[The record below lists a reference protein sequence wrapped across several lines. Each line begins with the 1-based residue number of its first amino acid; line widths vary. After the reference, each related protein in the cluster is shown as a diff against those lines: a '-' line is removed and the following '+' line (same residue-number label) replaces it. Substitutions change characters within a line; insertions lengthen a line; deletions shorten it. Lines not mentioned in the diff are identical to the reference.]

1 MVEGLNVSHSGARI
15 LIVDDLPEKLLV
27 YRTLLEDLDAQIVE
41 AHSGTEALKRVLE
54 GEFAVILL
62 DVNMPDIDGLET
74 ATLVRRHKNG
84 RHTPI
89 IFITA
94 YADEMQTARGYELGA
109 VDYILS
115 PVIAPVIRTKVRV
128 FVDLYEA
135 RAALALSN
143 QELETRVTERTGE
156 LQKSNER
163 LQAEIAERLR
173 AEAEREALLAREKVL
188 RAEAEE
194 LSRLKDEFLATMSH
208 ELRTPLNAIFGWITL
223 LRTRRL
229 DEATQER
236 ALETIERN
244 ARAQKRLIEDLLDV
258 SRIVTGK
265 VALELVT
272 VDPRRVVEAAL
283 ETMHPAAQ
291 AKGLKIVPLLDIGA
305 GTVRGDFARLQQI
318 VCNLLSN
325 AIKFTDAGGH
335 VEVCLARRN
344 GEVEISIA
352 DSGQGIK
359 PEFLPLVFDRF
370 RQEDGSISRRHG
382 GLGLGLAIVRHLVE
396 LHAGSVDAQSA
407 GEGKGARFI
416 VRLPVREANLIPRVA
431 EAPTNGIVTAAMLM
445 GVRLLVVDDDP
456 GARELISG
464 MLEGFGAQVSVAESG
479 QAALSLLFAQRPDV
493 LIADLGMPG
502 MDGYALIEQVRALDP
517 DFGGLTPA
525 VAVTAYASPQD
536 RLRALQ
542 AGYQNHVAKP
552 VEAEELA
559 IVIAS
564 LAGRPAQD
572 KERSFGERLPVR
584 SGFRDQ
590 HRRAGGTAAFQVAM
604 RLSGI
609 RQRIG
614 LPDEHADRFVL
625 HRREKLARRTI
636 ERLSR
641 GDVVEQ
647 RRPCQE
653 QRPALTQLERS

>member
-1 MVEGLNVSHSGARI
+1 VSQSGARI

-416 VRLPVREANLIPRVA
+416 VRLPVREANLISRVT

-572 KERSFGERLPVR
+572 K
-584 SGFRDQ
+584 
-590 HRRAGGTAAFQVAM
+590 RA
-604 RLSGI
+604 
-609 RQRIG
+609 
-614 LPDEHADRFVL
+614 
-625 HRREKLARRTI
+625 
-636 ERLSR
+636 
-641 GDVVEQ
+641 
-647 RRPCQE
+647 
-653 QRPALTQLERS
+653 

>member
-1 MVEGLNVSHSGARI
+1 MSHPRARI

-54 GEFAVILL
+54 GEFAVLLL

-74 ATLVRRHKNG
+74 ANLVRRHKNG

-89 IFITA
+89 IFITS

-115 PVIAPVIRTKVRV
+115 PVIAPVLRTKVRV

-135 RAALALSN
+135 RVALALSN

-156 LQKSNER
+156 LQRSNER

-229 DEATQER
+229 DEATEER

-325 AIKFTDAGGH
+325 AIKFTDTGGQ

-344 GEVEISIA
+344 GEVEISIS

-407 GEGKGARFI
+407 GEGKGAKFI
-416 VRLPVREANLIPRVA
+416 VRLPAREANLLPRVT
-431 EAPTNGIVTAAMLM
+431 EAPASGIVSAAMLM

-572 KERSFGERLPVR
+572 K
-584 SGFRDQ
+584 
-590 HRRAGGTAAFQVAM
+590 RA
-604 RLSGI
+604 
-609 RQRIG
+609 
-614 LPDEHADRFVL
+614 
-625 HRREKLARRTI
+625 
-636 ERLSR
+636 
-641 GDVVEQ
+641 
-647 RRPCQE
+647 
-653 QRPALTQLERS
+653 

>member
-1 MVEGLNVSHSGARI
+1 MPQAHARI

-27 YRTLLEDLDAQIVE
+27 YQTLLEDLDAEIVM
-41 AHSGTEALKRVLE
+41 AHSGTEALKCVLE

-62 DVNMPDIDGLET
+62 DVNMPDSDGLET
-74 ATLVRRHKNG
+74 ANLMRRHKNA

-115 PVIAPVIRTKVRV
+115 PVLAPVLRTKVRV
-128 FVDLYEA
+128 FVDLYET
-135 RAALALSN
+135 RAALARSN
-143 QELETRVTERTGE
+143 QELESRVMERTAE
-156 LQKSNER
+156 LQRSNER

-173 AEAEREALLAREKVL
+173 VENEREALLAREKVL
-188 RAEAEE
+188 RVEAEE

-229 DEATQER
+229 DEATQAR

-265 VALELVT
+265 VTLELAT
-272 VDPRRVVEAAL
+272 VEPRRAVEAAL

-291 AKGLKIVPLLDIGA
+291 AKGLKVVPLLDTGA

-325 AIKFTDAGGH
+325 AIKFTPTDGQ

-344 GEVEISIA
+344 GEIEISVG
-352 DSGQGIK
+352 DNGQGIK
-359 PEFLPLVFDRF
+359 PEFLPHVFDRF

-396 LHAGSVDAQSA
+396 LHAGTVEAHSD
-407 GEGKGARFI
+407 GEGKGARFV
-416 VRLPVREANLIPRVA
+416 VRLPAREVLGQPRPSDTPASGVLT
-431 EAPTNGIVTAAMLM
+431 PAMLSN
-445 GVRLLVVDDDP
+445 VRVLVVDDDP
-456 GARELISG
+456 SSRELMSG
-464 MLEGFGAQVSVAESG
+464 MLEGYGARVSLADSG
-479 QAALSLLFAQRPDV
+479 QAALTVLFAQRPDV

-517 DFGGLTPA
+517 DFGGQTPA
-525 VAVTAYASPQD
+525 IAVTAHASAQD
-536 RLRALQ
+536 RLKALQ

-552 VEAEELA
+552 VEPEELA

-564 LAGRPAQD
+564 LTGRAAQD
-572 KERSFGERLPVR
+572 K
-584 SGFRDQ
+584 
-590 HRRAGGTAAFQVAM
+590 RA
-604 RLSGI
+604 
-609 RQRIG
+609 
-614 LPDEHADRFVL
+614 
-625 HRREKLARRTI
+625 
-636 ERLSR
+636 
-641 GDVVEQ
+641 
-647 RRPCQE
+647 
-653 QRPALTQLERS
+653 

>member
-1 MVEGLNVSHSGARI
+1 
-15 LIVDDLPEKLLV
+15 
-27 YRTLLEDLDAQIVE
+27 
-41 AHSGTEALKRVLE
+41 
-54 GEFAVILL
+54 
-62 DVNMPDIDGLET
+62 
-74 ATLVRRHKNG
+74 
-84 RHTPI
+84 
-89 IFITA
+89 
-94 YADEMQTARGYELGA
+94 
-109 VDYILS
+109 
-115 PVIAPVIRTKVRV
+115 
-128 FVDLYEA
+128 
-135 RAALALSN
+135 
-143 QELETRVTERTGE
+143 
-156 LQKSNER
+156 
-163 LQAEIAERLR
+163 LR

-291 AKGLKIVPLLDIGA
+291 AKGLKILPLLDTGA
-305 GTVRGDFARLQQI
+305 GTVRGDFARLQQV

-344 GEVEISIA
+344 GEVEISVA

-416 VRLPVREANLIPRVA
+416 VRLPVREATLMPRIMETPA
-431 EAPTNGIVTAAMLM
+431 SGGMATPSMLA
-445 GVRLLVVDDDP
+445 GLRLLVVDDDP

-464 MLEGFGAQVSVAESG
+464 MLAGYGAQVMVAEDG
-479 QAALSLLFAQRPDV
+479 QGALKLLFAERPDV
-493 LIADLGMPG
+493 LIADLGMPE

-517 DFGGLTPA
+517 DFGGKTPA

-572 KERSFGERLPVR
+572 K
-584 SGFRDQ
+584 
-590 HRRAGGTAAFQVAM
+590 RA
-604 RLSGI
+604 
-609 RQRIG
+609 
-614 LPDEHADRFVL
+614 
-625 HRREKLARRTI
+625 
-636 ERLSR
+636 
-641 GDVVEQ
+641 
-647 RRPCQE
+647 
-653 QRPALTQLERS
+653 

>member
-1 MVEGLNVSHSGARI
+1 VSHPRARI

-74 ATLVRRHKNG
+74 ANLVRRHKNG

-89 IFITA
+89 IFITS

-115 PVIAPVIRTKVRV
+115 PVIAPVLRTKVRV

-135 RAALALSN
+135 RAALSLSN
-143 QELETRVTERTGE
+143 QELETRVNERTAE

-163 LQAEIAERLR
+163 LHAEIAERLR

-291 AKGLKIVPLLDIGA
+291 TKGLKIVPLLDTGA
-305 GTVRGDFARLQQI
+305 GTVRGDFARLQQV

-335 VEVCLARRN
+335 IEVCLARRN
-344 GEVEISIA
+344 GEVEISVA

-407 GEGKGARFI
+407 GEGAGAKFI
-416 VRLPVREANLIPRVA
+416 VRLPVRETNLLPRMPEIPA
-431 EAPTNGIVTAAMLM
+431 DAIVTPAMLL
-445 GVRLLVVDDDP
+445 GLRLLVVDDDP

-464 MLEGFGAQVSVAESG
+464 MLEGFGAQVSVAEG
-479 QAALSLLFAQRPDV
+479 GHAALKLLFAERPDV
-493 LIADLGMPG
+493 LIADLGMPE

-517 DFGGLTPA
+517 DFGGKTPA

-564 LAGRPAQD
+564 LCGRKAQD
-572 KERSFGERLPVR
+572 K
-584 SGFRDQ
+584 
-590 HRRAGGTAAFQVAM
+590 RA
-604 RLSGI
+604 
-609 RQRIG
+609 
-614 LPDEHADRFVL
+614 
-625 HRREKLARRTI
+625 
-636 ERLSR
+636 
-641 GDVVEQ
+641 
-647 RRPCQE
+647 
-653 QRPALTQLERS
+653 

>member
-1 MVEGLNVSHSGARI
+1 LNVSHPRARI

-41 AHSGTEALKRVLE
+41 ARSGTEALKRVLE

-74 ATLVRRHKNG
+74 ANLVRRHKNG

-89 IFITA
+89 IFITS

-109 VDYILS
+109 VDYIMS
-115 PVIAPVIRTKVRV
+115 PVIAPVLRTKVRV

-135 RAALALSN
+135 RVALALSN
-143 QELETRVTERTGE
+143 QELETRVTERTAE

-163 LQAEIAERLR
+163 LHAEIAERLR

-272 VDPRRVVEAAL
+272 VDPRRVVEAAV

-305 GTVRGDFARLQQI
+305 GTVRGDFARLQQV

-344 GEVEISIA
+344 GEVEISVA

-396 LHAGSVDAQSA
+396 LHAGSVEAQSA

-416 VRLPVREANLIPRVA
+416 VRLPAREAGLVPRA
-431 EAPTNGIVTAAMLM
+431 TESAAGGMVTPAMLT
-445 GVRLLVVDDDP
+445 GLRLLVVDDDP

-464 MLEGFGAQVSVAESG
+464 MLEGFGAQVSVAEGG
-479 QAALSLLFAQRPDV
+479 QAALTMLLAERPDV
-493 LIADLGMPG
+493 LIADLGMPE
-502 MDGYALIEQVRALDP
+502 MDGYALIGQVRALEP

-572 KERSFGERLPVR
+572 K
-584 SGFRDQ
+584 
-590 HRRAGGTAAFQVAM
+590 RA
-604 RLSGI
+604 
-609 RQRIG
+609 
-614 LPDEHADRFVL
+614 
-625 HRREKLARRTI
+625 
-636 ERLSR
+636 
-641 GDVVEQ
+641 
-647 RRPCQE
+647 
-653 QRPALTQLERS
+653 

>member
-1 MVEGLNVSHSGARI
+1 MSQPRARI

-27 YRTLLEDLDAQIVE
+27 YSTLLEELDAQIVA

-74 ATLVRRHKNG
+74 ANLIRRHRNG

-89 IFITA
+89 IFITS

-115 PVIAPVIRTKVRV
+115 PVIAPVLRTKVRV

-143 QELETRVTERTGE
+143 QELETRVMERTAE
-156 LQKSNER
+156 LRTINER
-163 LQAEIAERLR
+163 LHAEIAERLR
-173 AEAEREALLAREKVL
+173 AQAEREALLAREQVL

-229 DEATQER
+229 DEPTQER

-265 VALELVT
+265 VALELVN

-291 AKGLKIVPLLDIGA
+291 AKGLKIVPVLEVGA

-325 AIKFTDAGGH
+325 AIKFTDSGGQI
-335 VEVCLARRN
+335 EICLARRS
-344 GEVEISIA
+344 GEVQISVT

-396 LHAGSVDAQSA
+396 LHAGSVEAHSA
-407 GEGKGARFI
+407 GEGQGARF
-416 VRLPVREANLIPRVA
+416 VVHLPARDGGILPRPVDGSA
-431 EAPTNGIVTAAMLM
+431 TGQITQSMLL

-456 GARELISG
+456 GARELITG

-479 QAALSLLFAQRPDV
+479 QAALNLLFSKRPDV
-493 LIADLGMPG
+493 LIADLGMPD
-502 MDGYALIEQVRALDP
+502 MDGYTLIEQVRALEP

-564 LAGRPAQD
+564 LAGRVAQD
-572 KERSFGERLPVR
+572 KRAYEEPV
-584 SGFRDQ
+584 
-590 HRRAGGTAAFQVAM
+590 
-604 RLSGI
+604 
-609 RQRIG
+609 
-614 LPDEHADRFVL
+614 
-625 HRREKLARRTI
+625 
-636 ERLSR
+636 
-641 GDVVEQ
+641 
-647 RRPCQE
+647 
-653 QRPALTQLERS
+653 

>member
-1 MVEGLNVSHSGARI
+1 VSHPRARI

-74 ATLVRRHKNG
+74 ANLVRRHKNG

-89 IFITA
+89 IFITS

-115 PVIAPVIRTKVRV
+115 PVIAPVLRTKVRV

-135 RAALALSN
+135 RVALSLSN
-143 QELETRVTERTGE
+143 QELETRVAERTAE
-156 LQKSNER
+156 LQRSNER
-163 LQAEIAERLR
+163 LHGEIAERLR

-291 AKGLKIVPLLDIGA
+291 AKGLKILPLLDTGA
-305 GTVRGDFARLQQI
+305 GTVRGDFARLQQV

-344 GEVEISIA
+344 GEVEISVA

-416 VRLPVREANLIPRVA
+416 VRLPVREATLMPRIM
-431 EAPTNGIVTAAMLM
+431 EAPASGGMATPSMLA
-445 GVRLLVVDDDP
+445 GLRLLVVDDDP

-464 MLEGFGAQVSVAESG
+464 MLAGYGAQVMVAEDG
-479 QAALSLLFAQRPDV
+479 QGALKLLFAERPDV
-493 LIADLGMPG
+493 LIADLGMPE

-517 DFGGLTPA
+517 DFGGKTPA

-572 KERSFGERLPVR
+572 K
-584 SGFRDQ
+584 
-590 HRRAGGTAAFQVAM
+590 RA
-604 RLSGI
+604 
-609 RQRIG
+609 
-614 LPDEHADRFVL
+614 
-625 HRREKLARRTI
+625 
-636 ERLSR
+636 
-641 GDVVEQ
+641 
-647 RRPCQE
+647 
-653 QRPALTQLERS
+653 